1 MGPTSKTKT
10 KTNLET
16 RKANLVD
23 RDEISEVGS
32 NKWKQSIGAGERV
45 YFAENAQLCQIVIE
59 NLGPDTVALSSSFG
73 PQVDLGPGKLRIW
86 DAYGVIA
93 VASTG
98 QKSAVVVMQCT
109 PRSKL
114 K

>member
-1 MGPTSKTKT
+1 MKSNKSEK
-10 KTNLET
+10 NLRET

-32 NKWKQSIGAGERV
+32 NKWKQPIAAGERV
-45 YFAENAQLCQIVIE
+45 YFAENAQFCQIVIK

-73 PQVDLGPGKLRIW
+73 PQVDLPAGKLRIW
-86 DAYGVIA
+86 DAYGVIT

-109 PRSKL
+109 PRSK